1 MDINTLEEGAE
12 KKQKP
17 KKTVGQEIKE
27 WILSLAVALVIVLL
41 CQNFLFTLITV
52 DGHSMDTTLADG
64 EKLFV
69 SVLDVKLQG
78 GVNRNDVVICKY
90 PGRTTTWLGFI
101 KRPTYFVK
109 RAVAVP
115 GDTVYR
121 KQGVTYVTYEENGET
136 VTESLDGAYVLYY
149 DPAGDYEP
157 YMLGENE
164 YFVVGDNRGN
174 SHDSRDW
181 NDSNPEGD
189 VGPITNDMLVGRVR
203 CIIWPLSSLGGI
215 PERGA

>member
-1 MDINTLEEGAE
+1 MDINNLEEGAE

-157 YMLGENE
+157 YTLGENE

-181 NDSNPEGD
+181 KDSDPVKD
-189 VGPITNDMLVGRVR
+189 VGPIKRSMIVGHVR
-203 CIIWPLSSLGGI
+203 SVIWPLNRI
-215 PERGA
+215 RVVE

>member
-1 MDINTLEEGAE
+1 MDINNLEEGAE

-157 YMLGENE
+157 YTLGENE

-203 CIIWPLSSLGGI
+203 CIIWPLSSFGGI